1 MDTLDHKNVMTNL
14 NNKDLEKIEGGESLS
29 GTLISALANGF
40 KVIFDI
46 GRNLGSSLRRIK
58 EGKMCEVL

>member
-1 MDTLDHKNVMTNL
+1 MTKL
-14 NNKDLEKIEGGESLS
+14 NNKDLEKIEGGESIT
-29 GTLISALANGF
+29 GTLISAFTNGL

-58 EGKMCEVL
+58 EGKMCEIL